1 MSIFKSAEER
11 SRDRRMQLHGLREEL
26 ASVEQMIAETMQEIT
41 VLRNEM
47 GLRNELAQAKH
58 EASPTDEAS
67 NTQFSP
73 IAYAECSAPGV
84 DPHAK
89 LRAAVASLEEYD
101 DEMFAKLFGP
111 PLDERT
117 WSADESDAFFQGL
130 CARALARDLPAI

>member
-58 EASPTDEAS
+58 EASPTEEAS
-67 NTQFSP
+67 HAQFSP
-73 IAYAECSAPGV
+73 TGV
-84 DPHAK
+84 DP
-89 LRAAVASLEEYD
+89 LLAAVASIEGYTDEEWE
-101 DEMFAKLFGP
+101 EMLGP
-111 PLDERT
+111 PLEERT
-117 WSADESDAFFQGL
+117 WSAAESDAFFQGL